1 MISLRRLRLLVPLAG
16 VAVLA
21 LVLLASS
28 ASAAKIPPFSS
39 SAQYK
44 ALAKFVDRL
53 DTLASTPT
61 PAAQKTEYDGQLDN
75 KHQAAVNKSNALFN
89 RAKAQAK
96 NESNRAFKNGSQT
109 IRRSESGELASLRSE
124 YDARLASAA
133 ANYEAELARIQ
144 DEFGNRIEALHKEI
158 KRLRKQKAAAA
169 TAQQPQF
176 QDAIE
181 RRVDRLVAD
190 GELEREELADLKAGY
205 GKEKAAIRAAKASA
219 AQLVL
224 KGDDAAIQKL
234 RNDHKRIYNAR
245 VATLQGKR
253 DNQLVDLDGTLD
265 AGRAAIERM
274 PVTG

>member
-1 MISLRRLRLLVPLAG
+1 MNSHRRLRLLVPLAG
-16 VAVLA
+16 AALLAVA
-21 LVLLASS
+21 LLASS
-28 ASAAKIPPFSS
+28 ASAAKIPSFSA

-61 PAAQKTEYDGQLDN
+61 AAAQKTAYDGQLDN

-96 NESNRAFKNGSQT
+96 NESNRAFKKGSQT

-133 ANYEAELARIQ
+133 DNYEAELARIQ
-144 DEFGNRIEALHKEI
+144 DEFGDRIEALHKEI

-176 QDAIE
+176 QEAIE

-224 KGDDAAIQKL
+224 KDDDAAIQKL
-234 RNDHKRIYNAR
+234 RNDHKRIYTAR
-245 VATLQGKR
+245 IATLQGKR
-253 DNQLVDLDGTLD
+253 DNQIVDLDGKLD

>member
-21 LVLLASS
+21 LALLASS
-28 ASAAKIPPFSS
+28 ASAAKVPPFSS

-44 ALAKFVDRL
+44 ALAKFVDKL
-53 DTLASTPT
+53 DTLAGTPT
-61 PAAQKTEYDGQLDN
+61 AAAQKTAYDGQLDN

-96 NESNRAFKNGSQT
+96 NESNRAFKKGSKT
-109 IRRSESGELASLRSE
+109 IRRTESGELASLRSE

-144 DEFGNRIEALHKEI
+144 DEFGDRIEALHKEI
-158 KRLRKQKAAAA
+158 RRLRKQKAAAA

-176 QDAIE
+176 QEAIE

-190 GELEREELADLKAGY
+190 GELEREELADLKAAY
-205 GKEKAAIRAAKASA
+205 GKEKATIRAAKASA

-224 KGDDAAIQKL
+224 QDDDVAIQKL
-234 RNDHKRIYNAR
+234 RSDHKRIYNAR

-253 DNQLVDLDGTLD
+253 DNQLGDLEGKLD

>member
-1 MISLRRLRLLVPLAG
+1 MNSPRRPRLLVPLAG
-16 VAVLA
+16 VA
-21 LVLLASS
+21 LLAAALLAPS
-28 ASAAKIPPFSS
+28 ANAAQAPPFST

-44 ALAKFVDRL
+44 ALAAFVDKL
-53 DTLASTPT
+53 DGLASTPIS
-61 PAAQKTEYDGQLDN
+61 PAQKTAFDGQLDN
-75 KHQAAVNKSNALFN
+75 KHQAAVNKLNALFN
-89 RAKAQAK
+89 RAKALAK
-96 NESNRAFKNGSQT
+96 NESNRAFKKSSQT
-109 IRRSESGELASLRSE
+109 IRRSESGELASLRGE

-144 DEFGNRIEALHKEI
+144 DEFGDRIEALHKEI
-158 KRLRKQKAAAA
+158 RRLRKQKAAAA

-176 QDAIE
+176 QEAIE

-190 GELEREELADLKAGY
+190 GELEREELADLKAAY

-224 KGDDAAIQKL
+224 KDDDAAIQKL

-245 VATLQGKR
+245 VATLEGKR
-253 DNQLVDLDGTLD
+253 NNQLVDLDGKLD

>member
-28 ASAAKIPPFSS
+28 ASAAKVPPFSS

-44 ALAKFVDRL
+44 ALAKFVDKL

-61 PAAQKTEYDGQLDN
+61 AAAQKTAYNGQLNN

-89 RAKAQAK
+89 RAKGLAK
-96 NESNRAFKNGSQT
+96 DESNRAFKKGAKT
-109 IRRSESGELASLRSE
+109 IRRSESGQLASLRSE

-144 DEFGNRIEALHKEI
+144 DEFGDRIETLHKEI

-176 QDAIE
+176 QEAIE

-190 GELEREELADLKAGY
+190 GELERKELTDLKVAY

-224 KGDDAAIQKL
+224 QNDDVAIQKL
-234 RNDHKRIYNAR
+234 RSDHQRIYSAR

-253 DNQLVDLDGTLD
+253 DNQLGDLEGKLD
-265 AGRAAIERM
+265 AGRSAIERM
-274 PVTG
+274 PVSG